1 MVSPED
7 ASSTSNTSTLTFVI
21 ITCLYIILKWVLGF
35 KYKDSSASR
44 TRTILLAIYIIGVV
58 GAQYSFNTKITTALC
73 GNVQTGSS
81 LMMTLL
87 PNVCMFG
94 LIIIIFN
101 FFPGW
106 KAPFSNTFGY
116 VAALFGGVRRIFLD
130 MMETSPGGN
139 KLIQDVY
146 DNPQLLLNEI
156 TPTNFESYMIELKRN
171 KVIGDG
177 AEKYFSKLYKLVAL
191 KDSMSELLWYLL
203 VGTLVISVSYNA
215 LIELSCQKDTSALL
229 SAHADWAEAQNKVT
243 AGPTPKIYFTR
254 E

>member
-1 MVSPED
+1 MLIY
-7 ASSTSNTSTLTFVI
+7 N
-21 ITCLYIILKWVLGF
+21 LKWVLGF

-58 GAQYSFNTKITTALC
+58 GAQYSFNTKITAALC
-73 GNVQTGSS
+73 GNVQTGSA

-87 PNVCMFG
+87 PNVFMFG

-116 VAALFGGVRRIFLD
+116 VIALFAGVRRVFLD
-130 MMETSPGGN
+130 MMETSAGGNN

-146 DNPQLLLNEI
+146 DNPSLMINEI
-156 TPTNFESYMIELKRN
+156 TPTNFESFMVELKRN
-171 KVIGDG
+171 KVIGSG

-203 VGTLVISVSYNA
+203 VGTLVISISYNS
-215 LIELSCQKDTSALL
+215 LTELSCQRGYCFIIGCSC
-229 SAHADWAEAQNKVT
+229 
-243 AGPTPKIYFTR
+243 
-254 E
+254 